1 MAATDTTSKTISQSL
16 LTYILTKIKSFIPTN
31 ISELNND
38 KNYVTSDSVTT
49 SLATKQDKLTF
60 DTTPT
65 TSSKNPVTSDGI
77 KKAIDAKTVDLSGY
91 QTKLTFDTTP
101 TAGSTNPVTSA
112 GIKTALNA
120 KLDATSN
127 AASATK
133 ATQDA
138 NGNVITTTYATKTE
152 VNTKQ
157 NALTFDTIPTANST
171 NPVTSNGVKMALDGK
186 LSTSGNAASASKL
199 ATTRTISVSGDV
211 TGSGSFNGSSDL
223 TITTTCAQA
232 TKALNIPTSDVGGN
246 IWIA

>member
-1 MAATDTTSKTISQSL
+1 MAATDTTSKTISQSI

-65 TSSKNPVTSDGI
+65 TNSTNPVTSDGI

-101 TAGSTNPVTSA
+101 TA
-112 GIKTALNA
+112 
-120 KLDATSN
+120 
-127 AASATK
+127 
-133 ATQDA
+133 
-138 NGNVITTTYATKTE
+138 
-152 VNTKQ
+152 
-157 NALTFDTIPTANST
+157 NST
-171 NPVTSNGVKMALDGK
+171 NPVTSSGVKTALDGK
-186 LSTSGNAASASKL
+186 LNTSGNAASASKL
-199 ATTRTISVSGDV
+199 ATARTISLAGNV
-211 TGSGSFNGSSDL
+211 TGSGSFDGSSNL

-232 TKALNIPTSDVGGN
+232 TKALNIPTSDIGGN